1 MASSI
6 EKLKKFLK
14 LESENRYENRA
25 VIGGLEKIIP
35 NWEKEARTEQIDP
48 NLIERVLSFL
58 ASYPQMDISQ
68 RETNLKSLL
77 ADLPEPSLT
86 RPAAPQPRAPR
97 PEPDL
102 RSTNEQPTHG
112 VEDRSPRSRQ
122 QPRPRSPQ
130 GEREKTGLQAPLTVI
145 HGVGPKSAETLS
157 ALDLHTLE
165 DLLYF
170 FPRRYDDYSQLKPI
184 NRIQYGEEL
193 TVIGAIHSISMR
205 PFRGGAGS
213 IIEATL
219 TDGTAF
225 LRITWFN
232 QPWLINKLREGT
244 QISVSGKVDI
254 YLGRLMMNNPDWE
267 FLEQDHLHTNRI
279 VPVYRLT
286 ARVKQ
291 NWLRRQMYATVKFWA
306 PRVTD
311 YMPPRILQEAGL
323 VNLSTALQ
331 QIHFPDSQDD
341 LKKAR
346 SRISFDEI
354 FLLQLGVLQQKRAWQ
369 RETARCFN
377 VDDAWLEQQTRTLPF
392 ALTGAQQ
399 RAVAEIRS
407 DLASGRPMNRL
418 LQGDVGSGKTVVAAL
433 AAGMVVAGGA
443 QAAVLAPTSIL
454 AEQHYRSFT
463 RLLSGTEE
471 HPGVLSPS
479 EIALLVGDTPEA
491 EKRSIREGL
500 ASGTIRLVIGTHAL
514 LEDPVTFQA
523 LQLAVIDEQHR
534 FGVAQRAALRA
545 KGENPHLLVMT
556 ATPIPRSLALTIYGD
571 LDLTVMDEIPAGRQ
585 PVETHVLAPLERE
598 RAYTLIRSQIQSGH
612 QAFIIYPLVEQGE
625 NGDGEGKAAVEE
637 HERLKKDI
645 FPQYNIGLLHGRM
658 KPEEKEA
665 VMSQF
670 RDGVYHILVSTS
682 VVEVGVDVPNATV
695 MLVESAN
702 RFGLA
707 QLHQF
712 RGRVGRGQAKSYALL
727 ISETEDAVENARL
740 SAMAETNDGFVL
752 AERDL
757 EQRGP
762 GDFLGTRQSGYAD
775 LRLANLMDVRLIE
788 KARHYA
794 QALFERDPDLSDPE
808 NQPLSEMLAHYWFQG
823 KGDVS

>member
-1 MASSI
+1 MPSSI
-6 EKLKKFLK
+6 DKLRKFLK

-35 NWEKEARTEQIDP
+35 NWEKEARAEQVDSD
-48 NLIERVLSFL
+48 LIERILVFLS
-58 ASYPQMDISQ
+58 SYPQMDASQ
-68 RETNLKSLL
+68 RQTDLHALL
-77 ADLPEPSLT
+77 ADLPESTPVH
-86 RPAAPQPRAPR
+86 PAAPQPRAPR

-102 RSTNEQPTHG
+102 PPATDYPARG
-112 VEDRSPRSRQ
+112 YEDRPA
-122 QPRPRSPQ
+122 RPRSQSTPRPPQ
-130 GEREKTGLQAPLTVI
+130 GEREKVGLQAPLTVI
-145 HGVGPKSAETLS
+145 NGVGPKSAETLS
-157 ALDLHTLE
+157 ALDLYTLE

-184 NRIQYGEEL
+184 NRVQYGEDL

-205 PFRGGAGS
+205 PFRGGSGS
-213 IIEATL
+213 IIEAAL

-225 LRITWFN
+225 LRLTWFN
-232 QPWLINKLREGT
+232 QPWLMNKLREGV

-306 PRVTD
+306 PRVSD
-311 YMPPRILQEAGL
+311 YMPNRILQEAGL
-323 VNLSTALQ
+323 VNLPTALQ
-331 QIHFPDSQDD
+331 QIHFPDSQDG

-354 FLLQLGVLQQKRAWQ
+354 FLLQLGVLRQKRAWQ
-369 RETARCFN
+369 SESARCFT
-377 VDDAWLEQQTRTLPF
+377 VDDSWLEQQTNALPYV
-392 ALTGAQQ
+392 LTGAQQ
-399 RAVAEIRS
+399 RAIAEIRG

-433 AAGMVVAGGA
+433 AAAVVASGGA
-443 QAAVLAPTSIL
+443 QSAVLAPTSIL
-454 AEQHYRSFT
+454 AEQHFRSFS
-463 RLLSGTEE
+463 RLLTGAGEQ
-471 HPGVLSPS
+471 PGVLAPG

-491 EKRSIREGL
+491 EKRVIRDGL
-500 ASGTIRLVIGTHAL
+500 ASGAIRLVIGTHAL

-556 ATPIPRSLALTIYGD
+556 ATPIPRSLALTVYGD
-571 LDLTVMDEIPAGRQ
+571 LDLTVMDEMPAGRQ
-585 PVETHVLAPLERE
+585 PIETHVLAPLERE
-598 RAYTLIRSQIQSGH
+598 RAYTLIRSQIELGH

-625 NGDGEGKAAVEE
+625 DGDGEGKAAVEE
-637 HERLKKDI
+637 RDRLQKDI
-645 FPQYNIGLLHGRM
+645 FPQYSIGLLHGRM
-658 KPEEKEA
+658 KPEEKES

-670 RDGVYHILVSTS
+670 RDGAYHILVSTS

-695 MLVESAN
+695 MMVESAN

-712 RGRVGRGQAKSYALL
+712 RGRVGRGQAQSYALL
-727 ISETEDAVENARL
+727 VSETEDAVENARL

-762 GDFLGTRQSGYAD
+762 GDFLGTRQSGYAE

-788 KARHYA
+788 KARHHA

-808 NQPLSEMLAHYWFQG
+808 NQLLSEMVEHYWFQG